1 MILTNCAACAAPLA
15 HDAPR
20 CVRCWTRYCSAA
32 CLNNHAHR
40 GGHDD
45 ECEEIANGGG
55 AEQHHANKKYD
66 EAVADAVEECAEDT
80 AGQTCYI
87 CLEDGSEEGLVRGC
101 SCRGASGFVHVSC
114 LARQAQV
121 LVAEAEERNLDDDA
135 FNARWRRWDECRLCE
150 QDYHGVVRCALGWA
164 CWKTYVG
171 RPEGDPVRGLAMN
184 LLGNGLSMAGY
195 HADALSVKEALL
207 SLMRRVGATE
217 DAMLVARGNLANT
230 YHVLGRLEEALSVRR
245 EVYSGRLKLDGRE
258 QVGTLRAANNY
269 ADSLVILKRF
279 KEARSLLRQ
288 TMPVAQR
295 VLGEGH
301 GITLRMRWTYADALY
316 LNPGATLDD
325 LREAVTTLEEA
336 GRIGRRVLGGA
347 HPTTGM
353 IEASLRKARAALSA
367 RDGSSL
373 SEAFAAMTPSQI

>member
-1 MILTNCAACAAPLA
+1 
-15 HDAPR
+15 
-20 CVRCWTRYCSAA
+20 
-32 CLNNHAHR
+32 
-40 GGHDD
+40 
-45 ECEEIANGGG
+45 
-55 AEQHHANKKYD
+55 
-66 EAVADAVEECAEDT
+66 
-80 AGQTCYI
+80 
-87 CLEDGSEEGLVRGC
+87 
-101 SCRGASGFVHVSC
+101 
-114 LARQAQV
+114 
-121 LVAEAEERNLDDDA
+121 
-135 FNARWRRWDECRLCE
+135 
-150 QDYHGVVRCALGWA
+150 
-164 CWKTYVG
+164 
-171 RPEGDPVRGLAMN
+171 
-184 LLGNGLSMAGY
+184 
-195 HADALSVKEALL
+195 
-207 SLMRRVGATE
+207 
-217 DAMLVARGNLANT
+217 MLVTQGNLANT

-353 IEASLRKARAALSA
+353 IEASLRKARAVLSA
-367 RDGSSL
+367 RDVSAI
-373 SEAFAAMTPSQI
+373 SEAFAAMTPRDAQDDPPS